1 MRSHSIPINYILS
14 ITSFSLA
21 FIISLFA
28 QEREEVLKIWEN
40 PKPYLEAIQID
51 IKSRDLSWEG
61 DKKLG
66 NRIQGLAFSIN
77 QEILAAESKD
87 WANPSS
93 ERIAIIE
100 KWGAFLEPYTKD
112 LLVVAME
119 EKKTGERSSTQARS
133 ILDFAKPTEQFGND
147 VRDYLNESKPET
159 ASLAAYLLYEH
170 RLLTKSDL
178 DILRTIIDATNKPES
193 KSNALMSLSF
203 YGATDGLENAREILR
218 RKPAS
223 NEAQKIVT
231 QYSNALDFI
240 TMLGPEV
247 HSLLVDLDA
256 LILEI
261 DKLQIG
267 ESKFGLMTKF
277 QYARDLITG
286 KESMPVRLAKNGS
299 GPLAVKIGDSP
310 QPKIQDDQS
319 RKDTS
324 LERPEK
330 SRSPVDSKSSDAIT
344 EKPAPFPWWLIVS
357 SVGILALALAG
368 WLKARKTKT
377 TS

>member
-1 MRSHSIPINYILS
+1 MKSHSVLMKYILS
-14 ITSFSLA
+14 IIILA
-21 FIISLFA
+21 LVFNTYIFA
-28 QEREEVLKIWEN
+28 QEREEVLKILEN
-40 PKPYLEAIQID
+40 PKPCLEAIRNN
-51 IKSRDLSWEG
+51 IKNRVVSWEEDNNLA
-61 DKKLG
+61 DK
-66 NRIQGLAFSIN
+66 IQGLAYSIN
-77 QEILAAESKD
+77 QEILAADPKD
-87 WANPSS
+87 WAHPSDA
-93 ERIAIIE
+93 RIAVIE
-100 KWGAFLEPYTKD
+100 KWGKILEPYAKE
-112 LLVVAME
+112 LLFVAME
-119 EKKTGERSSTQARS
+119 ERKTRERSSTQARS

-147 VRDYLNESKPET
+147 VRNYLNESRPET

-178 DILRTIIDATNKPES
+178 DILRTIIDATDKPES
-193 KSNALMSLSF
+193 KSNALISLSF
-203 YGATDGLENAREILR
+203 YGATDGLEDAREILR

-247 HSLLVDLDA
+247 SSLLVDLDA

-267 ESKFGLMTKF
+267 ESKFGLITKF

-286 KESMPVRLAKNGS
+286 KESMQVRLAKNGS

-319 RKDTS
+319 RRDTS

-330 SRSPVDSKSSDAIT
+330 SRSPADSKSSDTIT

-357 SVGILALALAG
+357 SVGILVLALAG
-368 WLKARKTKT
+368 WLKFKFPHK
-377 TS
+377 

>member
-1 MRSHSIPINYILS
+1 MKSHSVLMKYILS
-14 ITSFSLA
+14 IIILA
-21 FIISLFA
+21 LVFNTYIFA
-28 QEREEVLKIWEN
+28 QEREEVLKILEN
-40 PKPYLEAIQID
+40 PKPYLEAIRNN
-51 IKSRDLSWEG
+51 IKNRVVSWEEDNNLA
-61 DKKLG
+61 DK
-66 NRIQGLAFSIN
+66 IQGLAYSIN
-77 QEILAAESKD
+77 QEILAADPKD
-87 WANPSS
+87 WAHPSDA
-93 ERIAIIE
+93 RIAVIE
-100 KWGAFLEPYTKD
+100 KWGKILEPYAKE
-112 LLVVAME
+112 LLFVAME
-119 EKKTGERSSTQARS
+119 ERKTRERSSTQARS

-147 VRDYLNESKPET
+147 VRNYLNESRPET

-178 DILRTIIDATNKPES
+178 DILRTIIDATDKPES
-193 KSNALMSLSF
+193 KSNALISLSF
-203 YGATDGLENAREILR
+203 YGATDGLEDAREILR

-247 HSLLVDLDA
+247 SSLLVDLDA

-286 KESMPVRLAKNGS
+286 KESMQVRLAKNGS

-330 SRSPVDSKSSDAIT
+330 SRSPADSKSSDTIT

-357 SVGILALALAG
+357 SVGILVLALAG
-368 WLKARKTKT
+368 WLKFKFPHK
-377 TS
+377 

>member
-1 MRSHSIPINYILS
+1 MRSHSVPIKYILS
-14 ITSFSLA
+14 ITIFSLA

-66 NRIQGLAFSIN
+66 NRIQGLAFAIN

-119 EKKTGERSSTQARS
+119 EKKTRERSSTQARS

-178 DILRTIIDATNKPES
+178 DILRTLIDAEDKPEN
-193 KSNALMSLSF
+193 KSSALISLSF

-223 NEAQKIVT
+223 NEAPKIVT

-247 HSLLVDLDA
+247 NSLLVDLDA

-277 QYARDLITG
+277 QYARDILTG
-286 KESMPVRLAKNGS
+286 KESLQVRLAKNGS
-299 GPLAVKIGDSP
+299 GLLAVKIGDSP

-319 RKDTS
+319 RNDTS
-324 LERPEK
+324 LERPDK
-330 SRSPVDSKSSDAIT
+330 SHSPTDSKSSDVTAKKI
-344 EKPAPFPWWLIVS
+344 ASCPWGIIASFIVLL
-357 SVGILALALAG
+357 VVALVA
-368 WLKARKTKT
+368 WLKARKAKSTR
-377 TS
+377 

>member
-1 MRSHSIPINYILS
+1 MKYILS
-14 ITSFSLA
+14 IIILA
-21 FIISLFA
+21 LVFNTYIFA
-28 QEREEVLKIWEN
+28 QEREEVLKILEN
-40 PKPYLEAIQID
+40 PKPYLEAIRNN
-51 IKSRDLSWEG
+51 IKNRVVSWEEDNNLA
-61 DKKLG
+61 DK
-66 NRIQGLAFSIN
+66 IQGLAYSIN
-77 QEILAAESKD
+77 QEILAADPKD
-87 WANPSS
+87 WAHPSDA
-93 ERIAIIE
+93 RIAVIE
-100 KWGAFLEPYTKD
+100 KWGKILEPYAKE
-112 LLVVAME
+112 LLFVAME
-119 EKKTGERSSTQARS
+119 ERKTRERSSTQARS

-147 VRDYLNESKPET
+147 VRNYLNESRPET

-178 DILRTIIDATNKPES
+178 DILRTIIDATDKPES
-193 KSNALMSLSF
+193 KSNALISLSF
-203 YGATDGLENAREILR
+203 YGATDGLEDAREILR

-247 HSLLVDLDA
+247 SSLLVDLDA

-286 KESMPVRLAKNGS
+286 KESMQVRLAKNGS

-330 SRSPVDSKSSDAIT
+330 SRSPADSKSSDTIT

-357 SVGILALALAG
+357 SVGILVLALAG
-368 WLKARKTKT
+368 WLKFKFPHK
-377 TS
+377 

>member
-1 MRSHSIPINYILS
+1 MKYILS
-14 ITSFSLA
+14 IIILSLV
-21 FIISLFA
+21 FNTSLFA
-28 QEREEVLKIWEN
+28 QEREEVLKILEN
-40 PKPYLEAIQID
+40 PKPYLEAIRSD

-66 NRIQGLAFSIN
+66 NRIQGLAFAIN

-100 KWGAFLEPYTKD
+100 KWGAVLEPYTKD
-112 LLVVAME
+112 LLIVAME
-119 EKKTGERSSTQARS
+119 ESKTRERSSTQARS
-133 ILDFAKPTEQFGND
+133 ILDFAKPTEQFGNA

-178 DILRTIIDATNKPES
+178 DILRTIIDAADKPES
-193 KSNALMSLSF
+193 KSSALISLSF
-203 YGATDGLENAREILR
+203 YGVTDGLENSREILR

-223 NEAQKIVT
+223 NEAAKIVT

-247 HSLLVDLDA
+247 NSLLVDLDA

-267 ESKFGLMTKF
+267 ESKFGLLTKF
-277 QYARDLITG
+277 QYARDILTG
-286 KESMPVRLAKNGS
+286 KESLQVRLAKNGS
-299 GPLAVKIGDSP
+299 GPLAVKIGDSA

-319 RKDTS
+319 IKGTS

-330 SRSPVDSKSSDAIT
+330 SRSAVDSKSFVT
-344 EKPAPFPWWLIVS
+344 VEKKTNPSLWGIIVS
-357 SVGILALALAG
+357 IIAMLVIALAA
-368 WLKARKTKT
+368 WLKARKSKPTP
-377 TS
+377 

>member
-1 MRSHSIPINYILS
+1 MKSHSVLMKYILS
-14 ITSFSLA
+14 IFILALVFNTS
-21 FIISLFA
+21 ISA
-28 QEREEVLKIWEN
+28 QEREEVLKILDN
-40 PKPYLEAIQID
+40 PKPYLEAIQSD

-61 DKKLG
+61 DKKLA
-66 NRIQGLAFSIN
+66 NRIQGLAYAIN

-87 WANPSS
+87 WAKPSS
-93 ERIAIIE
+93 KRIAIIE
-100 KWGAFLEPYTKD
+100 KWGAVLEPYTKD
-112 LLVVAME
+112 LLIVAME
-119 EKKTGERSSTQARS
+119 ENKTRERSSTQARS
-133 ILDFAKPTEQFGND
+133 ILDFAKPTEQFGNE
-147 VRDYLNESKPET
+147 VRNYLNGSRPET
-159 ASLAAYLLYEH
+159 ASLASYLLYEH

-178 DILRTIIDATNKPES
+178 DILRTIIDTTNKPES

-256 LILEI
+256 LIFEI

-286 KESMPVRLAKNGS
+286 KESMQVRLAKNGS
-299 GPLAVKIGDSP
+299 GPLALKIGDLP
-310 QPKIQDDQS
+310 RPETQDDQS

-330 SRSPVDSKSSDAIT
+330 SRSSADSKSSNDIKKEST
-344 EKPAPFPWWLIVS
+344 TFPWMIIASFIGLLV
-357 SVGILALALAG
+357 LAACL
-368 WLKARKTKT
+368 ARKSKH
-377 TS
+377 